1 MLLRQCATSGCLTDD
16 VEETT
21 YVCSS
26 CGHAREPT
34 YAKKASA
41 GFEWDGGKTPRPLFA
56 RVMRTSAE
64 SSRLRRRACGRH
76 PAGLGG

>member
-41 GFEWDGGKTPRPLFA
+41 GFEWDGGKTP
-56 RVMRTSAE
+56 
-64 SSRLRRRACGRH
+64 
-76 PAGLGG
+76 

>member
-16 VEETT
+16 VVETT

-41 GFEWDGGKTPRPLFA
+41 GFEWDGGKTPRPA
-56 RVMRTSAE
+56 
-64 SSRLRRRACGRH
+64 LRSGHDAHVC
-76 PAGLGG
+76 

>member
-1 MLLRQCATSGCLTDD
+1 MLLRQCAASGCLTDD

-41 GFEWDGGKTPRPLFA
+41 GFEWDGGPHEPLFFA
-56 RVMRTSAE
+56 RAMRTSAE
-64 SSRLRRRACGRH
+64 SFPLRRRACGHH
-76 PAGLGG
+76 PAGPGG

>member
-16 VEETT
+16 VAETT

-41 GFEWDGGKTPRPLFA
+41 GFEWDGGKTPHTTRAASLCSDRA
-56 RVMRTSAE
+56 RV
-64 SSRLRRRACGRH
+64 C
-76 PAGLGG
+76 